1 MKNIVNLST
10 VVVIACMMIAF
21 YTVNITTYANEEVRY
36 ECVQCGKP
44 ADSHGGAI
52 MVEQDAERLIFCCPE
67 CIDKHKKG
75 YQSESNEEDMHHDP
89 GEQKDYDKYKDY
101 GKY

>member
-1 MKNIVNLST
+1 MRKIVNLSV

-21 YTVNITTYANEEVRY
+21 YTCSITTYANEEAGH

-52 MVEQDAERLIFCCPE
+52 TVEHDGGNLTFCSQGCVNKHE
-67 CIDKHKKG
+67 KGHHDESSHKDDEHHDHGEHKDHDKH
-75 YQSESNEEDMHHDP
+75 
-89 GEQKDYDKYKDY
+89 
-101 GKY
+101 